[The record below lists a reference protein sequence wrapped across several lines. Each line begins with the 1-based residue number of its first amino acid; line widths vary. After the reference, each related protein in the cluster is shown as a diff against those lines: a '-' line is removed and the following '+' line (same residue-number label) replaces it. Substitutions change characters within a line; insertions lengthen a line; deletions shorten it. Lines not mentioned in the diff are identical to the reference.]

1 MRGNLDLYEGSK
13 TMTNK
18 DKLICATYALIAIA
32 ALPATWINNLAF
44 MKQPNNTFTD
54 FFIAAYANAA
64 AASLVNDLFLLAIA
78 ASIFMVIEGKR
89 VGVRY
94 VWLYLALS
102 GILAISV
109 TFPLFLLARHL
120 KVING
125 QSEKNPVEAI

>member
-1 MRGNLDLYEGSK
+1 MGDNPQSCQQRE

-18 DKLICATYALIAIA
+18 DKLTCATYALIAIA

-44 MKQPNNTFTD
+44 MQQPNHSFND
-54 FFIAAYANAA
+54 FFVAAYANAA
-64 AASLVNDLFLLAIA
+64 AASLANDLFLLAIA

-94 VWLYLALS
+94 VWLYLVLS

-109 TFPLFLLARHL
+109 TFPLFLLARHI
-120 KVING
+120 KVVNEESG
-125 QSEKNPVEAI
+125 ENPLEAI

>member
-1 MRGNLDLYEGSK
+1 MGDNPQSFQKRE

-18 DKLICATYALIAIA
+18 DKSICASYAAIAIA

-44 MKQPNNTFTD
+44 MQQPNNSFID
-54 FFIAAYANAA
+54 FFVAAYANAA
-64 AASLVNDLFLLAIA
+64 AASLANDLFLLALA

-94 VWLYLALS
+94 VWLYLLLS

-109 TFPLFLLARHL
+109 TFPLFLIARHL
-120 KVING
+120 KVVDEP
-125 QSEKNPVEAI
+125 SEKSNLAEN

>member
-1 MRGNLDLYEGSK
+1 MRGNLNPDEGSK
-13 TMTNK
+13 TVTNK

-54 FFIAAYANAA
+54 FFVAAYANAA
-64 AASLVNDLFLLAIA
+64 AASLANDLFLLAIA

-94 VWLYLALS
+94 VWLYLVLS

-120 KVING
+120 KVIN
-125 QSEKNPVEAI
+125 EADFSS